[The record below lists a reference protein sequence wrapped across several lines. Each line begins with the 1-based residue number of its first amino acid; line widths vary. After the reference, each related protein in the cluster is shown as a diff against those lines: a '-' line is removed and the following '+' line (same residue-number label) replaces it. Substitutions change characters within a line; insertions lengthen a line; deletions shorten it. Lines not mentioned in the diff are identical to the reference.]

1 MMYSLEVYKKYTW
14 QYLSDVKNIVAISEM
29 IIK

>member
-14 QYLSDVKNIVAISEM
+14 QYLLNVKIIVTISEM